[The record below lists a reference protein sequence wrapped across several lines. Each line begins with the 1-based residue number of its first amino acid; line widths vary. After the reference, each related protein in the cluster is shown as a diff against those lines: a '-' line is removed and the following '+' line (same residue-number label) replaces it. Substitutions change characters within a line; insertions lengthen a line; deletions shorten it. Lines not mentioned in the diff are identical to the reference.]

1 MSSCPSATMLLLS
14 LFLVSLFTFISL
26 ASVPPNATFRYV
38 TEGQFGPYV
47 VEYDGNY
54 RALPTFNSPF
64 QLCFYNTTPD
74 ALTLAVEAT
83 QFTKMLPDKTR
94 KDLIK
99 HKRLVVSMFL
109 VNWMDGLDSL
119 LREDK

>member
-74 ALTLAVEAT
+74 ALTLAVRMDTRHSESLFRWVWEANRGNPVHENAT
-83 QFTKMLPDKTR
+83 
-94 KDLIK
+94 
-99 HKRLVVSMFL
+99 
-109 VNWMDGLDSL
+109 
-119 LREDK
+119 